1 MAKKSAKRNTR
12 SNRRQENTRDIDDST
27 LEMNETS
34 TSRRRDSSRASLSA
48 RENEMGD
55 RDYREIIRE
64 FISSPAVKYVAGGIA
79 TAVLTRLANNL
90 SDRYPEISNFIREN
104 MDNLEGR
111 LSEFRGGASMNEES
125 QRH

>member
-1 MAKKSAKRNTR
+1 MAKKSARRNTR
-12 SNRRQENTRDIDDST
+12 SNRRPEHEIDESNTM
-27 LEMNETS
+27 EMNDTS
-34 TSRRRDSSRASLSA
+34 SRRRRSSTSDVLSA
-48 RENEMGD
+48 AREQLGD

-79 TAVLTRLANNL
+79 TAVLTRLASNM
-90 SDRYPEISNFIREN
+90 SERYPEISNFIREN

-111 LSEFRGGASMNEES
+111 LSEFRGSDMNEEA

>member
-1 MAKKSAKRNTR
+1 MAKKSTKRNVR
-12 SNRRQENTRDIDDST
+12 SHRRQEHELDDSM
-27 LEMNETS
+27 EMNDTS
-34 TSRRRDSSRASLSA
+34 SRRRRSRSSEALSA
-48 RENEMGD
+48 ARGNHAGD

-79 TAVLTRLANNL
+79 TAILTRVATNMA
-90 SDRYPEISNFIREN
+90 DRYPEISNFIREN

-111 LSEFRGGASMNEES
+111 LSEFRGGDMNEEA